1 MNSLKTNSAQAFANE
16 QERSQHEHHVPTA
29 GAMIGHITANLAV
42 HALKIEQAI
51 LFAKGPSALFLNQH
65 GRSWLQKELTFWE
78 QINRAL
84 YAEAD
89 LVPTTSRELL
99 EYSML
104 EENGAAKYDSGE
116 QQLFDLIKDFDT
128 QLLFI
133 DRAIKLTEK
142 EAHEGQN
149 QLMKELYRWIKEQ
162 ITLAQSFLGNEP
174 TKGLSIADDDE
185 DDD

>member
-1 MNSLKTNSAQAFANE
+1 MDSLKTNSAQAFANE

-116 QQLFDLIKDFDT
+116 Q
-128 QLLFI
+128 
-133 DRAIKLTEK
+133 
-142 EAHEGQN
+142 
-149 QLMKELYRWIKEQ
+149 
-162 ITLAQSFLGNEP
+162 
-174 TKGLSIADDDE
+174 
-185 DDD
+185 